1 VPEASTFALFV
12 VAALA
17 LLLVPGPAVF
27 YVVAR
32 SVEGGRATGL
42 VSVLGVELGTLVHV
56 VFAAIGLSAVLV
68 SSATAFTVVKWL
80 GAAYLVYL
88 GLQHLL
94 ARDGDQDE
102 ELPAGGATRPSRVFT
117 QSVLVQILNPKVAL
131 FFLAFLPQFVDP
143 SRGAAWTQIIVL
155 GATVAILG
163 LFTDGL
169 YALLGGAAGDW
180 LKHRSAGAGPRRVR
194 RYVIGRDLPGPR
206 RGHRRLGLG
215 QGLGGQAWTSAS
227 PPDQPPP
234 ACHRVNTKSR
244 AGSGSPTRG
253 PSTRTSCGRS
263 PTSSTRRC
271 SPRRRG

>member
-1 VPEASTFALFV
+1 MPDTSTFVLFV

-32 SVEGGRATGL
+32 SVEGGRLTGL

-56 VFAAIGLSAVLV
+56 LFAAAGLSAVLA
-68 SSATAFTVVKWL
+68 SSATAFSVVKWL

-94 ARDGDQDE
+94 ARDGGEDE
-102 ELPAGGATRPSRVFT
+102 GELPAGGGGRLPRVFT
-117 QSVLVQILNPKVAL
+117 QSVLVQVLNPKVAL

-143 SRGAAWTQIIVL
+143 SRGAAWTQVVVL
-155 GATVAILG
+155 GATLAALG

-180 LKHRSAGAGPRRVR
+180 LKRRSVGGGLRRAK
-194 RYVIGRDLPGPR
+194 RYVPGVIYLA
-206 RGHRRLGLG
+206 LG
-215 QGLGGQAWTSAS
+215 AATAAS
-227 PPDQPPP
+227 
-234 ACHRVNTKSR
+234 
-244 AGSGSPTRG
+244 GSGKD
-253 PSTRTSCGRS
+253 
-263 PTSSTRRC
+263 
-271 SPRRRG
+271 